1 MCIRDSININKPAG
15 WTSFDVVKKVR
26 GIINEKKVGHAGTL
40 DPFATGVLILGTGTD
55 TKKLS
60 SIALSNKSYIADLTL
75 GIETDTHDCDGK
87 ITSKEKIPD
96 LSQEMVENVLST
108 FIGNNKQTPPMF
120 SAKKINGVRLYKLAR
135 QNKVVKRDPVEINI
149 YQIHLLKF
157 TLPTITFEVTCSKG
171 TYIRVL
177 GLDIAKKLGTTGY
190 LSSLKRISVGSYNIT
205 DSKLIEEISS

>member
-1 MCIRDSININKPAG
+1 MIININKPAG

-60 SIALSNKSYIADLTL
+60 DIALSNKSYIADLTL

-87 ITSKEKIPD
+87 ITSKEKIPE
-96 LSQEMVENVLST
+96 LSQEMVEDVLST

-157 TLPTITFEVTCSKG
+157 KLPTITFEVTCSKG

>member
-1 MCIRDSININKPAG
+1 MIININKPAG

-40 DPFATGVLILGTGTD
+40 DPFATGVLILGTGPD

-60 SIALSNKSYIADLTL
+60 NIALSNKSYVADLTL

-87 ITSKEKIPD
+87 ITSKENIPE

-157 TLPTITFEVTCSKG
+157 KLPTITFEVTCSKG

>member
-1 MCIRDSININKPAG
+1 MIININKPAG

-40 DPFATGVLILGTGTD
+40 DPFATGVLILGTGPD

-60 SIALSNKSYIADLTL
+60 NIALSNKSYVADLTL

-87 ITSKEKIPD
+87 ITSKENIPE

>member
-1 MCIRDSININKPAG
+1 MIININKPAG

-40 DPFATGVLILGTGTD
+40 DPFATGVLILGTGSD

-60 SIALSNKSYIADLTL
+60 DISLSNKSYVADLTL

-87 ITSKEKIPD
+87 ITSKEKIPK
-96 LSQEMVENVLST
+96 LSQEMVEDVLST

-135 QNKVVKRDPVEINI
+135 QNKVVKRDPVEIKIHNI
-149 YQIHLLKF
+149 QLIKF
-157 TLPTITFEVTCSKG
+157 KLPTITFEVTCSKG
-171 TYIRVL
+171 TYVRVL
-177 GLDIAKKLGTTGY
+177 GFDIAKKLGTVGF
-190 LSSLKRISVGSYNIT
+190 LSSLRRIRVGSFNIT
-205 DSKLIEEISS
+205 ESKLIEEISVL

>member
-1 MCIRDSININKPAG
+1 MIININKPAG

-40 DPFATGVLILGTGTD
+40 DPFATGVLILGPGPD

-60 SIALSNKSYIADLTL
+60 NIALSNKSYVADLTL

-87 ITSKEKIPD
+87 ITSKEKIPK
-96 LSQEMVENVLST
+96 LSQEMGEDVLST

-157 TLPTITFEVTCSKG
+157 KLPTITFEVTCSKG

-177 GLDIAKKLGTTGY
+177 GFDIAKKLGTTGY
-190 LSSLKRISVGSYNIT
+190 LSSLKRIRGSLFL
-205 DSKLIEEISS
+205 S

>member
-1 MCIRDSININKPAG
+1 MIININKPAG

-40 DPFATGVLILGTGTD
+40 APFATGVLILGTGPD

-60 SIALSNKSYIADLTL
+60 NIALSNKSYVADLTL

-87 ITSKEKIPD
+87 ITSKEKIPK
-96 LSQEMVENVLST
+96 LSQEMVEDVLST

-157 TLPTITFEVTCSKG
+157 KLPTITFEVTCSKG